1 MFTDG
6 VYTIQPSGENEV
18 QTYCDMTTNGGGW
31 TLMATSKTHSGW
43 TKENVLERNSENP
56 LNEDFSILK
65 AIDAI
70 KDFDPSQVN

>member
-1 MFTDG
+1 
-6 VYTIQPSGENEV
+6 
-18 QTYCDMTTNGGGW
+18 
-31 TLMATSKTHSGW
+31 MATSKTHSGW
-43 TKENVLERNSENP
+43 TKENVLKRNSENP